1 MVSLR
6 CDAEDFL
13 LGLDVDDVGDGDN
26 VTRNVIRSQGKVLA
40 ISESLLDSAFDSFDH
55 IG

>member
-1 MVSLR
+1 VVSLR

-13 LGLDVDDVGDGDN
+13 LGLDVDDGDN
-26 VTRNVIRSQGKVLA
+26 VTRILIYEVSA

-55 IG
+55 IEMG

>member
-13 LGLDVDDVGDGDN
+13 LGLDGDDVDDEDN
-26 VTRNVIRSQGKVLA
+26 VTRIL
-40 ISESLLDSAFDSFDH
+40 I
-55 IG
+55 

>member
-13 LGLDVDDVGDGDN
+13 LGLDVDDVNDEEDK
-26 VTRNVIRSQGKVLA
+26 VTRNLI
-40 ISESLLDSAFDSFDH
+40 
-55 IG
+55 